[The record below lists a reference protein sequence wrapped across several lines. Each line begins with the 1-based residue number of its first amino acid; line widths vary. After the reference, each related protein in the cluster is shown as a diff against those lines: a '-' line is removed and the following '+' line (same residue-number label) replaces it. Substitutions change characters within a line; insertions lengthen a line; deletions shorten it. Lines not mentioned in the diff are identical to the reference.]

1 MSANSRTAADLASR
15 PGSLP
20 ATKLSAGRRMLL
32 QLGVAFLILLAGEAA
47 LRIWAGFFRHSYQ
60 RYDSELGMI
69 ALLPNFDE
77 NRWDGR
83 IHIDSQGFRG
93 PEMSRIKPPGTF
105 RIITIGD
112 SATFGLAGEDCP
124 YPRVLERLLRSGR
137 GPSYE
142 VVNAGVEGYDSEN
155 TGQLLERKLLK
166 YQPDLITIY
175 IGWNDLVKRDQ
186 SEAGASESRQWL
198 AYRTYDVYLI
208 RFWRKVVYAY
218 LRPLLLH
225 VDTQLAPSEEAAY
238 SHYVPLVFKRN
249 LERMVDVAKSH
260 GIRTVLFTL
269 PSPLKPEMAPEE
281 IRKLYFPHYTYNLK
295 RFAIIH
301 DRYNDAIRETGR
313 AAGVPV
319 IDLAAR
325 LADRGRLFMDTS
337 HPTCEGHVAVGQ
349 EIYAGLVGLKVLPPG
364 TQGGSS

>member
-1 MSANSRTAADLASR
+1 
-15 PGSLP
+15 
-20 ATKLSAGRRMLL
+20 
-32 QLGVAFLILLAGEAA
+32 
-47 LRIWAGFFRHSYQ
+47 
-60 RYDSELGMI
+60 
-69 ALLPNFDE
+69 
-77 NRWDGR
+77 
-83 IHIDSQGFRG
+83 
-93 PEMSRIKPPGTF
+93 
-105 RIITIGD
+105 
-112 SATFGLAGEDCP
+112 FGLAGEDCP

-155 TGQLLERKLLK
+155 TVQLLERKLLK

-186 SEAGASESRQWL
+186 SEAGASDSRQWL

-225 VDTQLAPSEEAAY
+225 VDTQLVPSEEAAY

-295 RFAIIH
+295 RFSMIH
-301 DRYNDAIRETGR
+301 DRYNDAIRKTGQ

-325 LADRGRLFMDTS
+325 LADRGRLFMD
-337 HPTCEGHVAVGQ
+337 
-349 EIYAGLVGLKVLPPG
+349 
-364 TQGGSS
+364 